1 MSQTNRRAVAREVSR
16 QLYDVDRAPIP
27 STRQPNGWDEEWV
40 TIIDS
45 ALADAERRGLERA
58 AKMVEGERYLGLP
71 NIDATKRTV
80 TVNYVHQWMQ
90 SKLTRIAQA
99 IRAQAQADKEG

>member
-1 MSQTNRRAVAREVSR
+1 MSQTDPRAVAVMVPITTHGCECRREICATHAAIAR
-16 QLYDVDRAPIP
+16 
-27 STRQPNGWDEEWV
+27 
-40 TIIDS
+40 
-45 ALADAERRGLERA
+45 ALADAERRVLERA
-58 AKMVEGERYLGLP
+58 AKVVEGERYLGLP

-99 IRAQAQADKEG
+99 IRAQAQADQEG